1 LRQRQAEAKARFNAG
16 QRLARQRDAF
26 WARSSGA
33 FQVAGQA
40 GGCDMTRVLTRWQTY
55 LLQQYDTGVLQQE
68 LNNAIA
74 EYGHGRLCSEAGDC
88 FDIGGS
94 TGGVSRR
101 LIDDWL
107 EPDCRDFL
115 DKSETIVQFLRLGS
129 RAGPERGSGLHA

>member
-1 LRQRQAEAKARFNAG
+1 MPLAATQGGGKGTINAG
-16 QRLARQRDAF
+16 QRLARQRDALQ
-26 WARSSGA
+26 ARSSGA
-33 FQVAGQA
+33 FQAARQA

-94 TGGVSRR
+94 TGGVAREV
-101 LIDDWL
+101 IDHWVV
-107 EPDCRDFL
+107 PDCSGFL
-115 DKSETIVQFLRLGS
+115 ERAATIVQFLRFESL
-129 RAGPERGSGLHA
+129 RRP